1 MSAPVKV
8 VDLVKGVEQMMTMT
22 AEFLGMIVKKK
33 TVKNEDNF
41 DCFQP
46 RAGWWMPENTGTSLG
61 KMSDACCSLVG
72 SSYKAR
78 YRQS

>member
-1 MSAPVKV
+1 VSAPVKV

-46 RAGWWMPENTGTSLG
+46 RAGW
-61 KMSDACCSLVG
+61 
-72 SSYKAR
+72 
-78 YRQS
+78 